1 MCDCAMVV
9 QVVLTAVQALPGHK
23 ALAAGYSYKSKGSS
37 SSSSSKIEHMF
48 TVELPLAQTV
58 KAHKV
63 STVLTLTTAFLQA
76 IAPSS
81 QVHTASDC
89 ALHKQ

>member
-1 MCDCAMVV
+1 MCDCAMLL

-37 SSSSSKIEHMF
+37 SSSKIEHMF

-63 STVLTLTTAFLQA
+63 CML
-76 IAPSS
+76 
-81 QVHTASDC
+81 C
-89 ALHKQ
+89 